1 MSVQRFNKAHAASQP
16 THSYFSLNLINN
28 DSSYPAQPVQF
39 SLKDTRSNDFLK
51 CPQDYYMSIV
61 RFNLQ
66 TPTLPV
72 FIPQIDLNP
81 NTNQGGTYPVA
92 SMGTQLNT
100 TAPTGFTVRLYNQ
113 VPFPVGAVVYL
124 GYNANTRTAAPAG
137 DASATALQYFRVSA
151 VSTVASSGLVTVL
164 TLVNAGGLT
173 AGVPN
178 NYPANASFL
187 RGATQVVSFASL
199 PVSTLSYDPASNNL
213 TLGCAGATIG
223 SFTSLADFY
232 NVGDTVYIQNS
243 GKYNGAYTAFAVAAN
258 TIVFKATSLA
268 SFFTFNPATSTYT
281 NNGLPAYAGGG
292 NFLSI
297 GDYANVT
304 PYTLTLSYTPTTN
317 SSPLTTYTV
326 TQSVIYQPND
336 QTQTAPRW
344 NPAMAQA
351 LSLTDITSEYYYTY
365 SYNAWI
371 ALINQTLTNAFW
383 SLQGFMTNGF
393 TAAGNLPA
401 GLVANQ
407 TLPASGSTVN
417 NFQPPSMS
425 WDSGALKAIITADN
439 VTFGQSASN
448 GNVVFMYA
456 NSPLSTLF
464 DGFPYLYL
472 NVLVTSPLYSQFIF
486 NTSAG
491 AGIFIQTTYT
501 SAGVPAANGVYTC
514 VQIYQDHQ
522 TASLMNPVQA
532 IVFSSTL
539 LPVVMENVGTPLIL
553 NGTSTNLITTGSSAN
568 VFPIITDFVVP
579 FSAGNTY
586 VPDITYVPSGEYRL
600 VDLYGESP
608 AKQIDISVYWRD
620 QYGLLH
626 PFLVGSGC
634 SGSLKIMFRSKA
646 YNNIDIA
653 E

>member
-1 MSVQRFNKAHAASQP
+1 M
-16 THSYFSLNLINN
+16 INN

-72 FIPQIDLNP
+72 FIPQINLNP
-81 NTNQGGTYPVA
+81 NTNRGGTYPVA

-100 TAPTGFTVRLYNQ
+100 TAPFTVRLFNQ

-124 GYNANTRTAAPAG
+124 GYNANTPTAAPAG
-137 DASATALQYFRVSA
+137 DPSATALQYFRVSA
-151 VSTVASSGLVTVL
+151 VATAASSGLVTVL
-164 TLVNAGGLT
+164 TLANTSGAT

-178 NYPANASFL
+178 TYPANASFL
-187 RGATQVVSFASL
+187 KGATQTVSFASL
-199 PVSTLSYDPASNNL
+199 PVTTLSYDPATNTL
-213 TLGCAGATIG
+213 YLGCTGATIG
-223 SFTSLADFY
+223 SFASLANFY
-232 NVGDTVYIQNS
+232 SAGDTVYIQNS
-243 GKYNGAYTAFAVAAN
+243 GQYNGSYTIAALTAFAISFRPSN
-258 TIVFKATSLA
+258 LA
-268 SFFTFNPATSTYT
+268 SYFTFNPLTSTYT
-281 NNGLPAYAGGG
+281 NNGLAAYAGGG
-292 NFLSI
+292 NFLSV

-304 PYTLTLSYTPTTN
+304 PYTLTLQYTPTSN
-317 SSPLTTYTV
+317 SSPLTTYQV
-326 TQSVIYQPND
+326 TQQVIFQPND

-344 NPAMAQA
+344 DPGQAQS
-351 LSLTDITSEYYYTY
+351 LSLSDITGPYYYVY

-371 ALINQTLTNAFW
+371 ALVNQALTNAFW
-383 SLQGFMTNGF
+383 TLQGFMTNGF

-425 WDSGALKAIITADN
+425 WDSGALKAILTADN

-448 GNVVFMYA
+448 GNVVFMSA
-456 NSPLSTLF
+456 NTPFSTLF
-464 DGFPYLYL
+464 DGFPYLYP
-472 NVLVTSPLYSQFIF
+472 NVPVTSPLYSQFIF

-501 SAGVPAANGVYTC
+501 SAGVPAANGVYSC
-514 VQIYQDHQ
+514 IQIYQDHQ
-522 TASLMNPVQA
+522 TASLMNPIQA

-568 VFPIITDFVVP
+568 IYPVITDFVVP

-586 VPDITYVPSGEYRL
+586 VPDITYTPPGEYRL

-608 AKQIDISVYWRD
+608 AKQIDISVSWRD

-634 SGSLKIMFRSKA
+634 SGSLKILFRSKA
-646 YNNIDIA
+646 YNNIDLA